1 MKAHV
6 LAATVSLALAG
17 SAAAQHAG
25 GPPHLQPVPAALA
38 AKVKLELVTTDTT
51 EAVGV
56 VAVPD
61 ERPGR
66 LFVVEKR
73 GLIRILR
80 GNKLDPAP
88 FLDFTARVSVEPR
101 DNGERGLLGL
111 AFHPQF
117 TKNGRFYVNFTDKN
131 GDTRVL
137 ELKAD
142 KKRPDRADPAS
153 ERQLLFV
160 KQPYSNH
167 NGGNLVFG
175 PDGKLY
181 VGLGDGGKAND
192 PHGNGQNPEA
202 LLAKML
208 RIDVD
213 AAAAKPEIIDKGL
226 RNPWR
231 YSFDRQ
237 TGDLYIADVGQNL
250 FEYVHVLGAKDLTG
264 HNFGW
269 NIAEGYHCFAPSAPS
284 APRASCDVKGLTPPV
299 MEYTHKEGCS
309 ISGGFVYR
317 GKAIPELQGNYFYA
331 DYCTAIVRSFKWKD
345 GKATDSWE
353 WKAALD
359 PESQLARVAGFGE
372 DQDGELYLVTHEG
385 PIFKFV
391 RR

>member
-1 MKAHV
+1 MKHPLCL
-6 LAATVSLALAG
+6 LAVVWLGLGHRAW
-17 SAAAQHAG
+17 AQHAG
-25 GPPHLQPVPAALA
+25 GPPALKPVPAGVA

-51 EAVGV
+51 EAVGI

-61 ERPGR
+61 EPVGR

-73 GLIRILR
+73 GLVRILR
-80 GNKLDPAP
+80 GKKLDAVP
-88 FLDFTARVSVEPR
+88 FLDFTSRVSLDPR
-101 DNGERGLLGL
+101 ENGEQGLLGL

-117 TKNGRFYVNFTDKN
+117 YKNGRFYVNFTDRN
-131 GDTRVL
+131 GDDRVV
-137 ELKAD
+137 ELRVD
-142 KKRPDRADPAS
+142 QRRPDRADPAS
-153 ERQLLFV
+153 ERSLLSI
-160 KQPYSNH
+160 KDPYPNH
-167 NGGNLVFG
+167 NAGDLAFG

-181 VGLGDGGKAND
+181 VGTGDGGRAND
-192 PHGNGQNPEA
+192 PHGNGQNPRA

-213 AAAAKPEIIDKGL
+213 AASLTAEIIDKGL

-250 FEYVHVLGAKDLTG
+250 WEYVHVLPAKDLTG

-269 NIAEGYHCFAPSAPS
+269 NLVEGFHCFGKP
-284 APRASCDVKGLTPPV
+284 SCDVRGLTPPV
-299 MEYTHKEGCS
+299 MEYSHKEGCS

-317 GKAIPELQGNYFYA
+317 GKALPELRGNYFYG
-331 DYCTAIVRSFKWKD
+331 DYCTAFVRSFKWKD
-345 GKATDSWE
+345 GKAYDSWD

-359 PESQLARVAGFGE
+359 PGSQLARIAGFGQ

-385 PIFKFV
+385 PIFKLV

>member
-1 MKAHV
+1 MKSQSLLVFA
-6 LAATVSLALAG
+6 SLAVAG
-17 SAAAQHAG
+17 TAVAQHPG
-25 GPPHLQPVPAALA
+25 GPPALKPVPAELA

-51 EAVGV
+51 EAVGA
-56 VAVPD
+56 VAVPG
-61 ERPGR
+61 EAPGR

-80 GNKLDPAP
+80 GKKFDATP
-88 FLDFTARVSVEPR
+88 FLDFTGRVALEPK
-101 DNGERGLLGL
+101 DNGEQGLLGL

-117 TKNGRFYVNFTDKN
+117 LKNGRFFVFFTAKN
-131 GDTRVL
+131 MDNQLVELRV
-137 ELKAD
+137 D
-142 KKRPDRADPAS
+142 PKRPDRVDPKS
-153 ERQLLFV
+153 EKTLLAI
-160 KQPYSNH
+160 KDLYTNH
-167 NGGNLVFG
+167 NAGDLAFG

-181 VGLGDGGKAND
+181 VGTGDGGKGND
-192 PHGNGQNPEA
+192 PHGNGQNPKA

-208 RIDVD
+208 RFDVD
-213 AAAAKPEIIDKGL
+213 APTPTPEIIDKGL

-250 FEYVHVLGAKDLTG
+250 FEYVHVVGAKDLTG

-269 NIAEGYHCFAPSAPS
+269 NLAEGFHCFQKQT
-284 APRASCDVKGLTPPV
+284 CEVKGLTAPV
-299 MEYTHKEGCS
+299 MEYSHKEGCS

-331 DYCTAIVRSFKWKD
+331 DYCTALLRSFKWKD
-345 GKATDSWE
+345 GKAVDSWD

-359 PESQLARVAGFGE
+359 PESQLARISGFGQ

-385 PIFKFV
+385 PIFKIV
-391 RR
+391 RK

>member
-6 LAATVSLALAG
+6 LVAVVSLALAG

-25 GPPHLQPVPAALA
+25 GPPKLQPVPATLA

-61 ERPGR
+61 EPLGR

-80 GNKLDPAP
+80 GKKLDAVP

-101 DNGERGLLGL
+101 DNGEQGLLGL

-117 TKNGRFYVNFTDKN
+117 TKTGRFYVNFTDKN

-137 ELKAD
+137 ELKVD
-142 KKRPDRADPAS
+142 KKKPDRADPSS
-153 ERQLLFV
+153 ERLLLSV
-160 KQPYSNH
+160 KQPYANH
-167 NGGNLVFG
+167 NGGDLKFA

-208 RIDVD
+208 RIDVE
-213 AAAAKPEIIDKGL
+213 AASAKPEIIDKGL

-250 FEYVHVLGAKDLTG
+250 FEYVHVVGAKDLTG

-269 NIAEGYHCFAPSAPS
+269 NVTEGYHCFAPSAPS
-284 APRASCDVKGLTPPV
+284 APKASCDAKGLTAPV
-299 MEYTHKEGCS
+299 MEYNHKEGCS

-353 WKAALD
+353 WKGALD
-359 PESQLARVAGFGE
+359 PESQLARLAGFGE